1 MLNEYTFKNLR
12 ITTKRI
18 QIEFISFKTVDR
30 KKYEYTK
37 LDLKKTVKRE
47 TKEATKNGK
56 IGK

>member
-47 TKEATKNGK
+47 TKEATKKWKNK
-56 IGK
+56 